1 MLTLATL
8 VTVVSLLITMRV
20 GRGDDGRLL
29 PLPAIKGRVA
39 RAAIGLLVVL
49 LIVLLTKLADK
60 EGGHSTAFWMR
71 ALAIG
76 SFILFINFIRGKDIR
91 S

>member
-8 VTVVSLLITMRV
+8 FTVVGLLTIMRM

-29 PLPAIKGRVA
+29 PLSTTQGKIVRVITGVLLA
-39 RAAIGLLVVL
+39 LLVVL
-49 LIVLLTKLADK
+49 MINLADK

-71 ALAIG
+71 ALVIGAAII
-76 SFILFINFIRGKDIR
+76 FIKFLRDKDV
-91 S
+91 